1 MVDIVT
7 DASATPASQLKPLRV
22 GLDIG
27 STTVKAV
34 VLDQSDSLK
43 DTLFS
48 DYRRHHANVRATVAG
63 LLVDIHKELVELGRG
78 DEPIR
83 LSITGSGGL
92 ALADNLHVPFIQ
104 EVIAETE
111 AIDKEYPQA
120 DVIIELG
127 GEDAKITYLKP
138 TPEQRMNGS
147 CAGGTGAFIDQMAT
161 LLDTDASGLN
171 DYAKDYKTL
180 YPIASR
186 CGVFA
191 KTDLQPLINDGAAK
205 PDLAA
210 SIFTAVATQTI
221 AGLASGRPIH
231 GTVIFLGGPLFFMS
245 ELREA
250 FHRALAGKVD
260 EFIVPTDAHL
270 YVAYGSALIAGE
282 PDGIDVDGVHFEPRT
297 CDDIIAALDDLKNL
311 PANTPTM
318 PPLFSSD
325 QEREA
330 FNERHHREHIHI
342 GTLEGA
348 KGPHFLGID
357 AGSTTI
363 KATLVNDDREIVW
376 SSYATNEGSPLT
388 AAINIV
394 KKIQSELPEGAWIAR
409 SCATGYGEG
418 LITTGLHLDEGVVE
432 TMAHYR
438 GAEMVS
444 PGVTSVIDIGGQ
456 DMKYLAITDGVID
469 SIAVNEACS
478 SGCGSFLQTFA
489 MSMGLT
495 IQEFTQKALAST
507 HPVDL
512 GSRCTVFMNSSVK
525 QAQKEGAS
533 IEDIAAGLCY
543 SVVRNALYKVIKL
556 RDSGELGD
564 TVVVQGGTFLND
576 AVLRAFELLTE
587 RQVTRPNI
595 AGLMGA
601 FGAALTARMHY
612 QDEADHLDVVVK
624 ADGSEEQSKAE
635 PKAAAF
641 KKTESAKPEAHVV
654 VVDGV
659 THTASSIL
667 TGEAL
672 DNMSMT
678 AERDV
683 CKLCQNH
690 CKLTITTFSD
700 GSRFVTG
707 NRCERGGDAK
717 KKRSDR
723 PNLYDYKYKRCFA
736 YRRLTDKKATR
747 GEIGIPRA
755 LNMYE
760 NYPFWFT
767 LLTTLGFK
775 VMISGRS
782 SHELFETGIES
793 IASENICYPA
803 KLVHGHIKWLINKG
817 IKTIFYPCVS
827 YEENLVPNTDN
838 HYNCPVVAN
847 YPLVVGANVPELR
860 EDGVRYM
867 HPYFNLAN
875 HELMVD
881 RIVEE
886 FAWANVTR
894 EEAETAVKAAYAE
907 DKVFKHDV
915 QQEGLTALAYM
926 KEHNCR
932 GIVLAG
938 RPYHIDPEINHG
950 IPETICSLGMVV
962 LSEDSICELH
972 PGEKLNL
979 TEFRSEGEADPRS
992 KNAARFRHVGD
1003 RTVTKMPL
1011 RVTNQWAYHSR
1022 LYAAAHFVASYPGLE
1037 LVQLNSFGCGL
1048 DAITTDQVAE
1058 ILADKADVYTLLK
1071 IDEVSN
1077 LGAAKIRLRSLKA
1090 AVEEREANKARE
1102 AAAAKAMEDQ
1112 QAAAERAAEEAKVKA
1127 ESDLEAAKAAL
1138 AEAQAAVEA
1147 AQKKVDAEAQ
1157 AVHDAAKASQ
1167 ASTAKA
1173 VQGPKPTGFRK
1184 TGPTAPTPGR
1194 QILLDSTMA
1203 ANPKLT
1209 KAMRE
1214 ASKRAA
1220 ERDLQAAAANKN
1232 GTSDGT
1238 TGVTNAKNAKKSG
1251 HNNATMSRYAHREK
1265 FVKDMKKNYTIV
1277 GPQMSPIHMSLVE
1290 AVIRSGGYKFDILKH
1305 ASRGDVETGLKYVN
1319 NDACYPAIMVVGQ
1332 LIDAILEG
1340 KYDPEH
1346 VALAI
1351 TQTGGMCR
1359 ATNYFGLIRKAL
1371 VDAGYPQIPVIAIS
1385 TQGLEDNPGFKAT
1398 LPLLHRAIKALILGD
1413 LLMKCLYRVRPY
1425 EVEKGS
1431 ANKLYE
1437 LWDAIVR
1444 ETIEHHGYSKTAAKT
1459 PSIKKGYL
1467 PYNVLAKEIVKSFD
1481 NLPLRDIPRK
1491 VRVGVVGEILVKYQ
1505 PDANNHVVDVIES
1518 QDCEAVVPGIMEF
1531 MTTRPYITDWNEKN
1545 LGMGGNKTL
1554 YALMRKG
1561 LDLYNAPIKA
1571 ALVTSHGKFK
1581 QDEPMPELVKKAAEV
1596 TSIGVQAGEGW
1607 LLTAEILELIE
1618 QGCPNVIC
1626 AQPFACLP
1634 NHVTGRGMF
1643 GKIRRLHPEAN
1654 IVSIDYDPGASEANQ
1669 LNRIKLMIAAAKK
1682 AHNAKFA
1689 EAGEPQGFTSAD

>member
-1 MVDIVT
+1 
-7 DASATPASQLKPLRV
+7 
-22 GLDIG
+22 
-27 STTVKAV
+27 
-34 VLDQSDSLK
+34 
-43 DTLFS
+43 
-48 DYRRHHANVRATVAG
+48 
-63 LLVDIHKELVELGRG
+63 
-78 DEPIR
+78 
-83 LSITGSGGL
+83 
-92 ALADNLHVPFIQ
+92 
-104 EVIAETE
+104 
-111 AIDKEYPQA
+111 
-120 DVIIELG
+120 
-127 GEDAKITYLKP
+127 
-138 TPEQRMNGS
+138 
-147 CAGGTGAFIDQMAT
+147 
-161 LLDTDASGLN
+161 
-171 DYAKDYKTL
+171 
-180 YPIASR
+180 
-186 CGVFA
+186 
-191 KTDLQPLINDGAAK
+191 
-205 PDLAA
+205 
-210 SIFTAVATQTI
+210 
-221 AGLASGRPIH
+221 
-231 GTVIFLGGPLFFMS
+231 
-245 ELREA
+245 
-250 FHRALAGKVD
+250 
-260 EFIVPTDAHL
+260 
-270 YVAYGSALIAGE
+270 
-282 PDGIDVDGVHFEPRT
+282 
-297 CDDIIAALDDLKNL
+297 
-311 PANTPTM
+311 
-318 PPLFSSD
+318 
-325 QEREA
+325 
-330 FNERHHREHIHI
+330 
-342 GTLEGA
+342 
-348 KGPHFLGID
+348 
-357 AGSTTI
+357 
-363 KATLVNDDREIVW
+363 
-376 SSYATNEGSPLT
+376 
-388 AAINIV
+388 
-394 KKIQSELPEGAWIAR
+394 
-409 SCATGYGEG
+409 
-418 LITTGLHLDEGVVE
+418 
-432 TMAHYR
+432 
-438 GAEMVS
+438 
-444 PGVTSVIDIGGQ
+444 
-456 DMKYLAITDGVID
+456 
-469 SIAVNEACS
+469 
-478 SGCGSFLQTFA
+478 
-489 MSMGLT
+489 
-495 IQEFTQKALAST
+495 
-507 HPVDL
+507 
-512 GSRCTVFMNSSVK
+512 
-525 QAQKEGAS
+525 
-533 IEDIAAGLCY
+533 
-543 SVVRNALYKVIKL
+543 
-556 RDSGELGD
+556 
-564 TVVVQGGTFLND
+564 
-576 AVLRAFELLTE
+576 
-587 RQVTRPNI
+587 
-595 AGLMGA
+595 MGA

-612 QDEADHLDVVVK
+612 EDIADDDNAHVG
-624 ADGSEEQSKAE
+624 ADGRSVD
-635 PKAAAF
+635 AAAAE
-641 KKTESAKPEAHVV
+641 ESAAGDEPNAAAHAGEI

-659 THTASSIL
+659 RHTVSSIL

-672 DNMSMT
+672 NEMSMT
-678 AERDV
+678 TERDV

-736 YRRLTDKKATR
+736 YRRLTDKNATR

-767 LLTTLGFK
+767 LLTSLGFK

-803 KLVHGHIKWLINKG
+803 KLVHGHIKWLLNKG
-817 IKTIFYPCVS
+817 MKTIFYPCVS
-827 YEENLVPNTDN
+827 YEDNLVPNTDN

-847 YPLVVGANVPELR
+847 YPLVVGANMPELR
-860 EDGVRYM
+860 DPDVRYM

-886 FAWANVTR
+886 FAWASVSR

-915 QQEGLTALAYM
+915 QQEGLKALAYM
-926 KEHNCR
+926 KEHDCR

-950 IPETICSLGMVV
+950 IPETICALGMVV
-962 LSEDSICELH
+962 LSEDSICELQ
-972 PGEKLNL
+972 PGEKLDL
-979 TEFRSEGEADPRS
+979 TDSLSEGEEDPRK
-992 KNAARFRHVGD
+992 KNANGFRHVDD
-1003 RTVTKMPL
+1003 RKVTVNRMPL

-1102 AAAAKAMEDQ
+1102 AAA
-1112 QAAAERAAEEAKVKA
+1112 
-1127 ESDLEAAKAAL
+1127 
-1138 AEAQAAVEA
+1138 
-1147 AQKKVDAEAQ
+1147 
-1157 AVHDAAKASQ
+1157 
-1167 ASTAKA
+1167 TKA
-1173 VQGPKPTGFRK
+1173 VQGPKSTGFRK
-1184 TGPTAPTPGR
+1184 TGSTAPTPGR

-1209 KAMRE
+1209 KAMRA

-1220 ERDLQAAAANKN
+1220 ERDLQAAVAHKN

-1238 TGVTNAKNAKKSG
+1238 TGVANAKNAKKSG

-1340 KYDPEH
+1340 KYDPDH

-1371 VDAGYPQIPVIAIS
+1371 VDAGYPQIPIIAIS

-1398 LPLLHRAIKALILGD
+1398 PPLLHRAIKALILGD

-1437 LWDAIVR
+1437 LWDTIVR

-1481 NLPLRDIPRK
+1481 ALPLRDIPRK

-1571 ALVTSHGKFK
+1571 ALATSHGKFK
-1581 QDEPMPELVKKAAEV
+1581 QDEPMPDLVKKAAEV

-1689 EAGEPQGFTSAD
+1689 ETGEPQGFTSAD

>member
-1 MVDIVT
+1 MVEAADTAVESRDT
-7 DASATPASQLKPLRV
+7 KPLRV

-34 VLDQSDSLK
+34 VLDQTDAL
-43 DTLFS
+43 DGVLFS

-63 LLVDIHKELVELGRG
+63 LLEDIHKELVARDRG

-83 LSITGSGGL
+83 LAITGSGGL
-92 ALADNLHVPFIQ
+92 ALADNLHVPFVQ
-104 EVIAETE
+104 EVIAETR
-111 AIDKEYPQA
+111 AIDQEYPQA

-161 LLDTDASGLN
+161 LLDTDAAGLN
-171 DYAKDYKTL
+171 DMAKSYETL

-250 FHRALAGKVD
+250 FHRALEGKVD

-270 YVAYGSALIAGE
+270 YVAYGSALLAGE
-282 PDGIDVDGVHFEPRT
+282 PDQLEDGVHFEART
-297 CDDIIAALDDLKNL
+297 CEDILENLEDLKNL

-318 PPLFSSD
+318 PPLFPTEA
-325 QEREA
+325 EREA
-330 FNERHHREHIHI
+330 FNERHHREHVHI

-348 KGPHFLGID
+348 IGPHFLGID

-388 AAINIV
+388 AAVNIV
-394 KKIQSELPEGAWIAR
+394 KKIQNELPQDAWIAR

-438 GAEMVS
+438 GAEMAS
-444 PGVTSVIDIGGQ
+444 PGVTAVIDIGGQ
-456 DMKYLAITDGVID
+456 DMKYLAISDGVID

-489 MSMGLT
+489 QSMGLT
-495 IQEFTQKALAST
+495 IQEFTQAALNST

-533 IEDIAAGLCY
+533 MEDIAAGLCY

-587 RQVTRPNI
+587 REVTRPNI

-601 FGAALTARMHY
+601 YGAALTARMHY
-612 QDEADHLDVVVK
+612 SDVSDGLD
-624 ADGSEEQSKAE
+624 GE
-635 PKAAAF
+635 PDDAANTGI
-641 KKTESAKPEAHVV
+641 KQIVI
-654 VVDGV
+654 DGV
-659 THTASSIL
+659 THTASNIIS
-667 TGEAL
+667 GEDL
-672 DNMSMT
+672 DHLSMT
-678 AERDV
+678 SERDV

-690 CKLTITTFSD
+690 CKLTITTFQD
-700 GSRFVTG
+700 GSRYVTG
-707 NRCERGGDAK
+707 NRCERGGDSK
-717 KKRSDR
+717 KQRSDR

-747 GEIGIPRA
+747 GEIGIPRV

-767 LLTTLGFK
+767 LLTSLGFK

-803 KLVHGHIKWLINKG
+803 KLVHGHVKWLLNKG

-827 YEENLVPNTDN
+827 YEENLVPDTDN

-847 YPLVVGANVPELR
+847 YPVVIGANMPELR
-860 EDGVRYM
+860 EEGVRYM
-867 HPYFNLAN
+867 RPYFNMAN
-875 HELMVD
+875 HELMID

-886 FAWANVTR
+886 FAWADVTR

-907 DKVFKHDV
+907 NEVFKHDV
-915 QQEGLTALAYM
+915 QMEGLKALAYM

-938 RPYHIDPEINHG
+938 RPYHIDPEVNHG
-950 IPETICSLGMVV
+950 IPETICALGMVV
-962 LSEDSICELH
+962 LSEDSICELQ
-972 PGEKLNL
+972 PGQKLAL
-979 TEFRSEGEADPRS
+979 SEFLAEGEEDPRK
-992 KNAARFRHVGD
+992 KNANGFRHVGD
-1003 RTVTKMPL
+1003 RKVTKMPL

-1022 LYAAAHFVASYPGLE
+1022 LYAAANFVASYPGLE

-1048 DAITTDQVAE
+1048 DAITTDQVSE
-1058 ILADKADVYTLLK
+1058 ILADKADVYTMLK

-1090 AVEEREANKARE
+1090 AVEERERNHKRAV
-1102 AAAAKAMEDQ
+1102 AASMPTKQDQPGNADAVADAKAKLDEVKAQ
-1112 QAAAERAAEEAKVKA
+1112 LKAAEAELKAAET
-1127 ESDLEAAKAAL
+1127 AAIK
-1138 AEAQAAVEA
+1138 QAG
-1147 AQKKVDAEAQ
+1147 
-1157 AVHDAAKASQ
+1157 
-1167 ASTAKA
+1167 
-1173 VQGPKPTGFRK
+1173 QGGFRK
-1184 TGPTAPTPGR
+1184 TGSAAPTPGR
-1194 QILLDSTMA
+1194 QIMLDTVMK

-1209 KAMRE
+1209 EAVKA
-1214 ASKRAA
+1214 ASRRAA
-1220 ERDLQAAAANKN
+1220 EN
-1232 GTSDGT
+1232 GIGESREG
-1238 TGVTNAKNAKKSG
+1238 KKTA
-1251 HNNATMSRYAHREK
+1251 HNSATMSKYANRIP
-1265 FVKDMKKNYTIV
+1265 FGKDMKDYTIV
-1277 GPQMSPIHMSLVE
+1277 APQMSPIHFSLVE
-1290 AVIRSGGYKFDILKH
+1290 SVIRSGGYKFDILKH
-1305 ASRGDVETGLKYVN
+1305 ASRDDVEIGLKYVN
-1319 NDACYPAIMVVGQ
+1319 NDACYPAIMVIGQ
-1332 LIDAILEG
+1332 LVNAILEG
-1340 KYDPEH
+1340 KYDPDTT
-1346 VALAI
+1346 ALAI

-1385 TQGLEDNPGFKAT
+1385 TQGIEDNPGFKAT
-1398 LPLLHRAIKALILGD
+1398 PSLLHRAVKALVIGD

-1425 EVEKGS
+1425 EVTAGS
-1431 ANKLYE
+1431 ADKLYE
-1437 LWDAIVR
+1437 TWDVIVR
-1444 ETIEHHGYSKTAAKT
+1444 ETLEHHGFSKTARKF
-1459 PSIKKGYL
+1459 IGKGYL
-1467 PYNVLAKEIVKSFD
+1467 PYQELVKEIVRSFD
-1481 NLPLRDIPRK
+1481 KLPLKDEPRK

-1531 MTTRPYITDWNEKN
+1531 MTTRPYIADWNEHY
-1545 LGMGGNKTL
+1545 LGMGGSKL
-1554 YALMRKG
+1554 GYALMRKG
-1561 LDLYNAPIKA
+1561 LDLYLNPVRKA
-1571 ALVTSHGKFK
+1571 IGLANGKFS
-1581 QDEPMPELVKKAAEV
+1581 QDLPMPELVKKAGEV
-1596 TSIGVQAGEGW
+1596 TSVGVQAGEGW

-1618 QGCPNVIC
+1618 SGCPNVIC

-1669 LNRIKLMIAAAKK
+1669 LNRIKLMISAAKK
-1682 AHNAKFA
+1682 AYRAHQS
-1689 EAGEPQGFTSAD
+1689 EPAA